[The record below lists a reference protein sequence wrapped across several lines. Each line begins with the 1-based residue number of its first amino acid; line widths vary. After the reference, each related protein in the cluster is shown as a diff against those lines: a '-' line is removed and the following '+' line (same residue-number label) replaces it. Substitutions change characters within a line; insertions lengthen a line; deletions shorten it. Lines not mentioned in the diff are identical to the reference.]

1 MTVEQIYSESKFL
14 IRPPRDPKPSKEV
27 ALARKVVSLVMKTIH
42 TLPHDTSK
50 QAEAQADSGKLNQ
63 LVQSALD
70 SFKIQQKA
78 FKPAADE
85 ELIFDNQLQVDLRQ
99 ESTHLKEKFLNCFLQ
114 NWRSNDSESIRN
126 ILTQFY
132 QLTFALDQEQ
142 PFQVSL
148 SKGLLRHLVFNSIG
162 ALLFLS
168 NDKMYETLFRDFHT
182 YLIQLNQR
190 LSCRLSPDFECNT
203 HMVQKI
209 GGLPPIS
216 TSNSPLVGYRVL
228 HLDDCP
234 IQRKMVKRYL
244 ENNGA
249 ELCQVSSSFDAI
261 KVLQEEPPFD
271 ILLFDIMLGEQ
282 DHTGLSLARWLR
294 STNQENVLTLINVPI
309 IAVTGNADA
318 SDIVKYK
325 EYMDGVFK
333 KGQNLQK
340 LLKVM
345 LEQLAS

>member
-1 MTVEQIYSESKFL
+1 M
-14 IRPPRDPKPSKEV
+14 
-27 ALARKVVSLVMKTIH
+27 
-42 TLPHDTSK
+42 
-50 QAEAQADSGKLNQ
+50 
-63 LVQSALD
+63 
-70 SFKIQQKA
+70 
-78 FKPAADE
+78 
-85 ELIFDNQLQVDLRQ
+85 
-99 ESTHLKEKFLNCFLQ
+99 
-114 NWRSNDSESIRN
+114 
-126 ILTQFY
+126 
-132 QLTFALDQEQ
+132 
-142 PFQVSL
+142 
-148 SKGLLRHLVFNSIG
+148 
-162 ALLFLS
+162 
-168 NDKMYETLFRDFHT
+168 
-182 YLIQLNQR
+182 
-190 LSCRLSPDFECNT
+190 
-203 HMVQKI
+203 
-209 GGLPPIS
+209 PPIS
-216 TSNSPLVGYRVL
+216 ISNSPLVGYRVL
-228 HLDDCP
+228 HLDDCL

-294 STNQENVLTLINVPI
+294 STNQENVLTLKNVPI

-340 LLKVM
+340 LIKVM